1 MTGKK
6 YFGTDGIRGRA
17 GEHPI
22 TPEFMLRL
30 GRAIGRVLGDGVRP
44 TVLIGKDTRVSGY
57 MLESAL
63 EAGLVAAG
71 ADVRLLGPMPTPAV
85 AQLTRELGGSAGIV
99 ISASHNPY
107 QDNGIKL
114 FSAQGEKLE
123 DAVELAIEHEL
134 DAAPETQTPSRI
146 GKAVRVDD
154 AAQRYARF
162 CLGVA
167 PGLNLRGRRIV
178 IDCAHGATYHIAPRL
193 FAELGADVTPIGV
206 QPDGLNIN
214 AGCGATDLRMLQQ
227 AVREQR
233 ADLGIAFDGDGDRVQ
248 MVDRDGAVVD
258 GDDLLYI
265 LALDRHAR
273 GELQGPVVG
282 TLMTNYGIEQAIAGL
297 GVEFLRA
304 DVGDRYV
311 LQLLKQRGGLLGG
324 EASGHLLCLDKASTG
339 DGIVAALLVLDAL
352 QRLGMSL
359 AQLRANV
366 HRVPQTTLNVRVG
379 GGAALIAAESV
390 QRALARAQLQLRGRG
405 RVVLR
410 PSGTEPLVRVTVE
423 GEDAGEISALATS
436 MADAVKS
443 ASGHTA

>member
-1 MTGKK
+1 MTEKK

-17 GEHPI
+17 GEHPV

-30 GRAIGRVLGDGVRP
+30 GRAIGRVLGEGVRP

-99 ISASHNPY
+99 ISASHNAY

-134 DAAPETQTPSRI
+134 DAAPEAQAPSRI
-146 GKAVRVDD
+146 GKAARVDD
-154 AAQRYARF
+154 AAQRYALF

-167 PGLNLRGRRIV
+167 PGLNLRGRKIV
-178 IDCAHGATYHIAPRL
+178 IDCAHGATYHIAPKL
-193 FAELGADVTPIGV
+193 FAELGADVTAIGV

-227 AVREQR
+227 AVRAQR
-233 ADLGIAFDGDGDRVQ
+233 ADFGIAFDGDGDRVQ

-273 GELQGPVVG
+273 GELRGPVVG

-379 GGAALIAAESV
+379 DAAALIAAESV
-390 QRALARAQLQLRGRG
+390 QRELARAQQQLRGRG

-423 GEDAGEISALATS
+423 GDDAEEIGALATS
-436 MADAVKS
+436 MADAVRS
-443 ASGHTA
+443 ASRQTA

>member
-1 MTGKK
+1 MTEKK

-134 DAAPETQTPSRI
+134 DAAPDTQAPARI
-146 GKAVRVDD
+146 GKAARVDD
-154 AAQRYARF
+154 AAQRYLGF

-178 IDCAHGATYHIAPRL
+178 IDCAHGATYHIAPKL
-193 FAELGADVTPIGV
+193 FAELGADVTAIGV

-214 AGCGATDLRMLQQ
+214 AGCGATDLRLLQQ
-227 AVREQR
+227 AVRGQR

-273 GELQGPVVG
+273 GELRGPVVG

-352 QRLGMSL
+352 QRLGLSL

-379 GGAALIAAESV
+379 GAAALIAAESV

-405 RVVLR
+405 RIVLR

-423 GEDAGEISALATS
+423 GEDADEIGALATS

-443 ASGHTA
+443 ASGQTV